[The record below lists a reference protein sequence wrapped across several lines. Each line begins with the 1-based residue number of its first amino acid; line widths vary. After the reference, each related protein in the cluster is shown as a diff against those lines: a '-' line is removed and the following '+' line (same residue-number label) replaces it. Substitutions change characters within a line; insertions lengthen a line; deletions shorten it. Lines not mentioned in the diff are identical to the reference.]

1 MQIVHLTYLG
11 MGQFITIDAKVA
23 HVPKI
28 GLMYHWFIMLSY
40 LLAKVRIQF
49 CVDDTYHY
57 SYQGLGPEAY
67 QHLFQLLYMSVRS
80 AVGSKGDKI
89 ARIEGPRSTLVEGN
103 EQQDWPNE

>member
-11 MGQFITIDAKVA
+11 MGQFITIDAKVG

-49 CVDDTYHY
+49 SVDDFYHY
-57 SYQGLGPEAY
+57 SFDACYRFSLVWDGRTIVSSYLT
-67 QHLFQLLYMSVRS
+67 LFLII
-80 AVGSKGDKI
+80 SKFDI
-89 ARIEGPRSTLVEGN
+89 
-103 EQQDWPNE
+103 